1 MQGSASITY
10 FDVDQSNILIF
21 DSRPQAAGELI
32 PAGEARSRGLE
43 LDANASFDSGLR
55 IWFSY
60 AYTDAEYTNSGT
72 DSATFTTFNP
82 GEPLI
87 NSPDHQLSLQ
97 ISQEFTIGDVGAQI
111 GGGMLHVGERN
122 GEVGGNFDLPDYT
135 TFRLFAQVEP
145 IENFAIRVDVDN
157 LFDETYY
164 TDSFANVWVQPG
176 APRTVRVSGRFK
188 F

>member
-1 MQGSASITY
+1 M
-10 FDVDQSNILIF
+10 
-21 DSRPQAAGELI
+21 I

-43 LDANASFDSGLR
+43 LDANANFDSGLS

-60 AYTDAEYTNSGT
+60 AYIDAEYTNSGT
-72 DSATFTTFNP
+72 DSATFTTFEP

-97 ISQEFTIGDVGAQI
+97 ISQSFAIADRAAQI

-122 GEVGGNFDLPDYT
+122 GEVGGDFDLPDYT
-135 TFRLFAQVEP
+135 IFRLFGQVEVV
-145 IENFAIRVDVDN
+145 ENLAIRVDVEN

-176 APRTVRVSGRFK
+176 APTTARVSARFS